1 MNIGEN
7 KNILYS
13 EGFHFINI
21 KLYIGGDKKSKT
33 AKSVVQK
40 SAPAIRN
47 KSRDELALRLKPIIK
62 AKAKERQG
70 TRNDLNI
77 VQKSAPSKANK
88 SRDEL
93 AKIAGV
99 SHDTIE
105 KVECIKKKGTEEQI
119 QRARSGGKGNS
130 VNAIY
135 KEIKNDTGSYRSLA
149 EKYNISIG
157 TIYKI
162 KNNKY

>member
-1 MNIGEN
+1 M
-7 KNILYS
+7 
-13 EGFHFINI
+13 
-21 KLYIGGDKKSKT
+21 
-33 AKSVVQK
+33 QK
-40 SAPAIRN
+40 SAPREIN
-47 KSRDELALRLKPIIK
+47 KSRDELALRLKPIIQ
-62 AKAKERQG
+62 AKAKERQRESMANAR
-70 TRNDLNI
+70 TYNPNNSKEQN
-77 VQKSAPSKANK
+77 VQKSAPTVKNK

>member
-1 MNIGEN
+1 M
-7 KNILYS
+7 
-13 EGFHFINI
+13 
-21 KLYIGGDKKSKT
+21 
-33 AKSVVQK
+33 QK
-40 SAPAIRN
+40 SAPREIN

-62 AKAKERQG
+62 AKAKEKAVESRKEFHGNQHTSG
-70 TRNDLNI
+70 M
-77 VQKSAPSKANK
+77 VQKSAPQQKQNK

>member
-1 MNIGEN
+1 M
-7 KNILYS
+7 
-13 EGFHFINI
+13 
-21 KLYIGGDKKSKT
+21 
-33 AKSVVQK
+33 VQK
-40 SAPAIRN
+40 SAP
-47 KSRDELALRLKPIIK
+47 
-62 AKAKERQG
+62 Q
-70 TRNDLNI
+70 
-77 VQKSAPSKANK
+77 QKQNK